1 LCVVRVPIE
10 HLREDVRLLGSLLGQ
25 VLQEQGGPQLLD
37 LVERVRRLA
46 ISRRTEPSPEKEA
59 ELRRTLESLPLQD
72 CGRVVRAFTLYFHLI
87 NLAEEHHR
95 LRTLRD
101 REVRGQPAP
110 RPESVAAAVAALR
123 QEGTSGARLASL
135 LERLEVQPVFTAH
148 PTEARRASV
157 LVHLREVADLLAALN
172 APQATPEERRRAVQG
187 LLARITVLWQ
197 TDEVRSRRPSPLDE
211 VLGGLYYLERSAWAV
226 APVLFR
232 DLQEAVEEAVPEAKG
247 AVRPFLRFGSWMGAD
262 RDGHPLVTTEVTQRT
277 LELQRERVLR
287 LYQQEVAALARE
299 LSVSTRRARVSEEL
313 MASAQADLQE
323 LQELGPDLP
332 PATEPYRRKLHAVL
346 ERLRRTADGSPGGY
360 ASPQEFL
367 RDLELV
373 RESLEANQGGRVA
386 GGRLQDL
393 VVRVRTFGFHFASL
407 DLRQESRVHGRVVAQ
422 LLRRA
427 GVVEDYLALPEP
439 ERTALLAR
447 LLVGPP
453 VPLDPEDPEA
463 AEVVRLFRALP
474 AWQERFGQ
482 EACQTYI
489 VSLTEDP
496 SDVLEVLWLAAQV
509 GLFRCGAGEV
519 MSRLHVVPLFE
530 RIEELRRCGEI
541 LEALL
546 RTPPYRAHLAAW
558 GNLQEV
564 MLGYSDSNKDGGY
577 LAANWALYRAQRVL
591 PEVARRHG
599 CVVRLFHG
607 RGGAIGRGGGPTER
621 AILAQPPE
629 ALDGRLKLTEQG
641 EVLAARYSNPRVAR
655 RHLEQ
660 LTSALLRA
668 CLVNS
673 HHPEPAR
680 RERWE
685 AVMEELAERSRVAYR
700 ALVYEDPDFPTY
712 FAQATPIA
720 EIARLNVASR
730 PPARGRPDRVE
741 DLRAIPWVFS
751 WTQTRTNLPGW
762 YGLGSA
768 LDGFARADPGAMAEL
783 RAMYAGW
790 PFFRSVVDNAQIS
803 LGTADL
809 EVARLY
815 AELVEDTAVRERIYG
830 RIREEFDL
838 TVRRVLEVTGQRELL
853 ENSPVLQRSVRLRN
867 PYVDPMNY
875 LQVRLLRERR
885 ARPQDPEVAELL
897 HHTVNGVAAG
907 LQTTG

>member
-110 RPESVAAAVAALR
+110 RPESVAAALAALR

-313 MASAQADLQE
+313 IASAQADLQE

-407 DLRQESRVHGRVVAQ
+407 DLRQESGVHGRVVAQ

-463 AEVVRLFRALP
+463 AQVVRLFQALP
-474 AWQERFGQ
+474 GWQERFGQ

-489 VSLTEDP
+489 VSLTEGP

-509 GLFRCGAGEV
+509 GLFRYGAGEV
-519 MSRLHVVPLFE
+519 TSRLHVVPLFE

-541 LEALL
+541 VDTLL

-599 CVVRLFHG
+599 CMVRLFHG

-700 ALVYEDPDFPTY
+700 ALVYDDPDFPTY

-730 PPARGRPDRVE
+730 PPARGRLDRVE

-885 ARPQDPEVAELL
+885 ARPEDPEVAELL